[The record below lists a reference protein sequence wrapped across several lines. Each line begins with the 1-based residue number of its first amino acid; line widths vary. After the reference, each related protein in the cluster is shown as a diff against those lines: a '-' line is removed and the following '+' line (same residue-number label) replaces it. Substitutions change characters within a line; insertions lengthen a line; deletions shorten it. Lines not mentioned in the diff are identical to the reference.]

1 MALRAL
7 HIGAALKASTTVKG
21 LFNGIFDLI
30 EKFYDEQLTKAKF
43 AEGRS
48 WTQEQKQN
56 RRLENLCNL
65 FKVGINEEIPG
76 RWK

>member
-43 AEGRS
+43 AEVVLGLQS
-48 WTQEQKQN
+48 KKQN

-76 RWK
+76 RRK